1 MSNNITIEIFDSS
14 GRLRSVGDLKKE
26 ITALDDPT
34 ITENFAAL
42 KAAIEDLA
50 RLDATV
56 EAAKYSIAT
65 CIQQI
70 AAGERYLKDNYPP
83 MTQTQAAKAWI
94 ASQRA

>member
-14 GRLRSVGDLKKE
+14 GRLRSVGDLEKE

-56 EAAKYSIAT
+56 EAAKDSIAT